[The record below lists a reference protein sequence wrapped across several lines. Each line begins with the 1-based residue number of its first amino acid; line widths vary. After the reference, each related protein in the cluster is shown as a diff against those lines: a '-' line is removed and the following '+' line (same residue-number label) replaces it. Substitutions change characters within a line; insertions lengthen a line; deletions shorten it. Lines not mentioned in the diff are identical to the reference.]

1 MRIINSI
8 KGLILM
14 ISSTRIFKPEEILK
28 DKRVAIIGAADSAFE
43 CQNGDYIDNFDL
55 IVRVNKAPH
64 SWSPS
69 KANYIGSRTDILFHS
84 FYENTDS
91 GGGPID
97 FELYAKQGIKY
108 VVNPNFSIKGLR
120 THLTY
125 FKRNLDKKR
134 TFLLPRQFYKK
145 MTANFGEVIPTVGYS
160 ALYTVLNSNCK
171 EVFITGFT
179 FFKTPYANDYRDHLK
194 DMKANKGH
202 LKSQGLHNPDLELLE
217 FINQKRILEENSSTK
232 IIMDDALINILEKY
246 S

>member
-8 KGLILM
+8 KGLILL
-14 ISSTRIFKPEEILK
+14 ISSSRIFKPEEILK
-28 DKRVAIIGAADSAFE
+28 DKRVAVIGAADSAFE

-64 SWSPS
+64 SWHPKKS
-69 KANYIGSRTDILFHS
+69 KYIGSRTDILFHS
-84 FYENTDS
+84 FYENTES

-97 FELYAKQGIKY
+97 FELYAKHGIKY

-194 DMKANKGH
+194 DMETNKGH
-202 LKSQGLHNPDLELLE
+202 LKSQGLHDPDLELIE
-217 FINQKRILEENSSTK
+217 FIKQKDIIEKKSSTK
-232 IIMDDALINILEKY
+232 IILDDSLRNIVEQH